1 MWEWNYCPTSH
12 LCIYMPPSILYN
24 ITDNEYIY
32 PVRPIQSVLERN
44 TFHGMQYRHVCRYVL
59 CMVMSGKL
67 NTIPSLAVYLIRV
80 PLLCPFLIEL
90 LGQNTLAL
98 LLLIDFL
105 FFLHEHH
112 LWLKLYSFPGKATYV
127 CRDTLC
133 KGIQWWFTTSSC
145 LISIIIV
152 FNYLM

>member
-1 MWEWNYCPTSH
+1 MKSAYYCPTSH
-12 LCIYMPPSILYN
+12 LCIYMWPSILYD
-24 ITDNEYIY
+24 ITDDEYIY

-67 NTIPSLAVYLIRV
+67 NTIPSLTVYYLFRV

-90 LGQNTLAL
+90 LGQNTLAI

-105 FFLHEHH
+105 F
-112 LWLKLYSFPGKATYV
+112 
-127 CRDTLC
+127 
-133 KGIQWWFTTSSC
+133 SC
-145 LISIIIV
+145 MSIISNLSCIHFLV
-152 FNYLM
+152 KLPMYVEIHYVKVYNDDLLHHRV